1 MGAYYSDHEPHAGAV
16 LWQAGTT
23 GTHTTLEDLPC
34 VKANT
39 ADTAK
44 HAP

>member
-1 MGAYYSDHEPHAGAV
+1 MDEHCSDHEPYTGAV
-16 LWQAGTT
+16 LQQAGTP

-44 HAP
+44 RAP